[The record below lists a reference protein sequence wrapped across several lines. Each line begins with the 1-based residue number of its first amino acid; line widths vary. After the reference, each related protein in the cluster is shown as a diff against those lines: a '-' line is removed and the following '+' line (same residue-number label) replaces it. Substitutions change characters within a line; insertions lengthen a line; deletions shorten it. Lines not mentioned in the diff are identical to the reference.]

1 MNNGKIINKIV
12 SSLTIKKF
20 KRKGEVLVG
29 LFDQLEFYSQKGGF
43 KVQIRWFE
51 SIKRINFEQKAKIK
65 LKKGT

>member
-1 MNNGKIINKIV
+1 MNNGKILNKIV

-43 KVQIRWFE
+43 KVQIR
-51 SIKRINFEQKAKIK
+51 
-65 LKKGT
+65 